1 MEKLGSLTDQINA
14 CAKWYSEVFPQIIQ
28 EKKIELNNI
37 AAITPAV
44 VFFSLDV
51 KLIFKQPDFNVSP
64 LSYDP
69 QNPQKNNQWD
79 MLERLIKQAFPNFH
93 LQILSYLRWICTD
106 AETTQWEIG
115 SRPPVGKYA
124 PKPKRARQGSTPQG
138 GRRPAP
144 GKRGRPQDGGDNGP
158 QGKSPASNRSG
169 ARGGSRFPD
178 KDQQDRKEKQALHV
192 VENAIKEMQSNKDLS
207 EIQLPPANSFFR
219 RLQHKH
225 IMTMGFSS
233 ESIGEGRDRAVV
245 ILRNNESADN

>member
-1 MEKLGSLTDQINA
+1 MEKLGSITDQINA
-14 CAKWYSEVFPQIIQ
+14 CAKWYGEVFPQIIQ

-51 KLIFKQPDFNVSP
+51 KLIFKQAYFNVSP

-69 QNPQKNNQWD
+69 HNPQKNTQWD
-79 MLERLIKQAFPNFH
+79 MLEKLIRQAFPNFH
-93 LQILSYLRWICTD
+93 LQVLSYLRWICTD
-106 AETTQWEIG
+106 GEAKQWEIG

-124 PKPKRARQGSTPQG
+124 PKPRRARQGSAPQG
-138 GRRPAP
+138 GRKSGP
-144 GKRGRPQDGGDNGP
+144 GNRGRPQDGRNAP
-158 QGKSPASNRSG
+158 QGKSPASSRGG
-169 ARGGSRFPD
+169 ARGGSRFPG
-178 KDQQDRKEKQALHV
+178 KDQQEHKEKQALHV

-207 EIQLPPANSFFR
+207 EVQLPPANSFYR

-225 IMTMGFSS
+225 IMTMGFNS

-245 ILRNNESADN
+245 ILRNNESEDN